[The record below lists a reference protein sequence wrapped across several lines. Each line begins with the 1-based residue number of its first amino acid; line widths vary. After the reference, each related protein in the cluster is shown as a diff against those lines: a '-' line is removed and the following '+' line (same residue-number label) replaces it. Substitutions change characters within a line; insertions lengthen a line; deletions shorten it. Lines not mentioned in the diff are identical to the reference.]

1 MLQYYDNGAQSES
14 MTGESIVPLPQL
26 IARQT
31 WNYFFSAFTEGWGP
45 GRGEGGGNA
54 YSWGLKGRVRVRK
67 FWRMRDIIFILH
79 SI

>member
-1 MLQYYDNGAQSES
+1 

-31 WNYFFSAFTEGWGP
+31 WNYFFSAFTEGW
-45 GRGEGGGNA
+45 RGGGEGGNA
-54 YSWGLKGRVRVRK
+54 YSWGLQGRVRVRK
-67 FWRMRDIIFILH
+67 FQRMRDIIFILH